1 MVTQE
6 PRERA
11 VVTAGANARE
21 PCAREAKCTRGET
34 TVPIGLG
41 PYPRS
46 VLPENHWEAL
56 YEANAELIDDIVADL
71 QRLAQGARFADL
83 TIAASAVQASG
94 WKPGRRSFS
103 PTDTTPTRNRRRN
116 GSS

>member
-21 PCAREAKCTRGET
+21 PCAREARCTRGET

-71 QRLAQGARFADL
+71 QRLAQVTLQRLAQVTRHTHKSLRASDTALGPRAD
-83 TIAASAVQASG
+83 SG
-94 WKPGRRSFS
+94 
-103 PTDTTPTRNRRRN
+103 
-116 GSS
+116 